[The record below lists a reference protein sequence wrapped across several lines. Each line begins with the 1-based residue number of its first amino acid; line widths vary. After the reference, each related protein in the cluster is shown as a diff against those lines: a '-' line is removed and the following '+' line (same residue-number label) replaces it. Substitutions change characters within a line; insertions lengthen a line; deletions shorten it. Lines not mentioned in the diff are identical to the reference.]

1 MLTEEAAV
9 EGVSKCPVPFCIFGD
24 YMCVFFIRLIQLVV
38 VICLLAPPSV
48 DPHFKI
54 FSSIDSAGG
63 SYMPSGPPSGSRL
76 HPAGYPIPR
85 VPFSPF
91 PGGPPS
97 QPYAIPTRGP
107 VGTGR
112 GSSVGGHLPHQQA
125 TQHNVG
131 TIGPNVNF
139 PLDSPNSQPS
149 PGGPLS
155 QPGYVSIAL
164 ISFNFFLSSSSF

>member
-1 MLTEEAAV
+1 
-9 EGVSKCPVPFCIFGD
+9 
-24 YMCVFFIRLIQLVV
+24 
-38 VICLLAPPSV
+38 
-48 DPHFKI
+48 
-54 FSSIDSAGG
+54 
-63 SYMPSGPPSGSRL
+63 MPSGPPSGSRL

-112 GSSVGGHLPHQQA
+112 GSSAGGHLPHQQA

-131 TIGPNVNF
+131 TIGPNVNY

-155 QPGYVSIAL
+155 QPGYVNIVR
-164 ISFNFFLSSSSF
+164 ISLNNFIFHLVSEAIELCCFWFTSNHHTIVAFSG